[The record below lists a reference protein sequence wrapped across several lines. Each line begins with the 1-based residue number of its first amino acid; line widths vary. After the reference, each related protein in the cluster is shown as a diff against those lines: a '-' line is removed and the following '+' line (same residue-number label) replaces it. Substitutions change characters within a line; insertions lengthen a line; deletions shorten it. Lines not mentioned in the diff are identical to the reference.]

1 MRRATLSC
9 VLAVHLAVLGACADR
24 ADQEGQAADTSQ
36 AAAGD
41 SAMQAMQGT
50 DMMQQMQSH
59 MSMMQGFGTD
69 SMQAMLPTHRQMLA
83 NMIAQM
89 NREMR
94 DMNMASDTAWGAL
107 ADSLRQD
114 LVRMPEMG
122 AQELHTFMPEHHGRV
137 ARLIEMHR
145 AMMGRMRM

>member
-1 MRRATLSC
+1 MP
-9 VLAVHLAVLGACADR
+9 G
-24 ADQEGQAADTSQ
+24 
-36 AAAGD
+36 
-41 SAMQAMQGT
+41 MQGMQST
-50 DMMQQMQSH
+50 EMMQQMQSH
-59 MSMMQGFGTD
+59 MATMQGMGAD
-69 SMQAMLPTHRQMLA
+69 SMYAMLPTHRQMLA

-94 DMNMASDTAWGAL
+94 DMNMAADTPWSAI

-137 ARLIEMHR
+137 MRLVEMHR